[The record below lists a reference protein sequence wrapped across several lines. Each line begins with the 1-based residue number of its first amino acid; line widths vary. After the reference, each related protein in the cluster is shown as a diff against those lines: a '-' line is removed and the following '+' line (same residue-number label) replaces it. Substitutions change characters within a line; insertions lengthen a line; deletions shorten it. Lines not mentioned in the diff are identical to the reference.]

1 MRSLLVLLFFFFSI
15 TIISQNW
22 KQMMEDP
29 RYNIY
34 EVVDVAE
41 AYFENIDKN
50 KKGSGWKKYQRWL
63 FENEPKFYPS
73 GDRMQV
79 DPHYASKAYKSFLKT
94 NPSAQKSI
102 FDEEWEEL
110 GPYYIEEVTGH
121 YAVGLGRVESFYI
134 DDNPNIIYLG
144 SRSGGFWKTING
156 GESWTN
162 TTDDLIAAGVNTIA
176 VNPNDSNKIL
186 INIRNSNNGTTHGI
200 YHSIDG
206 GDTWNV
212 TNFNPENLNW
222 GGLGTSDRINLIKYH
237 PTIPELVI
245 IATSKGLYRS
255 SDNLTTWNLVGQPWD
270 NFSQIDFH
278 PTNSSIIYTSKTN
291 NDTNIYISTDTGIT
305 FNTSG
310 SIQGVSNGNIITN
323 SSNIKISISSDCEN
337 CIYIGSSDGIWK
349 SSDLGD
355 NFNLI
360 SGTYID
366 EISNYGAFA
375 VSDVNSDVILYGD
388 IDTHMSFDGGA
399 NFEKTTFW
407 SEGNSNY
414 NETGTYVH
422 ADLRG
427 AVCIDGVFWVN
438 TDGLLC
444 KSEDNGV
451 TWEIFE
457 GQSIRENYNL
467 GVSQSNHYRT
477 ISGSQDNGTSIKT
490 ENSWIEFYGADGME
504 GIIHPLNDDW
514 MIGSVQFGGK
524 RRTKDGGYT
533 QDGAGN
539 VENGAWIA
547 PLFYDPNDQMK
558 TYALGD
564 KVTVSEDFGSTWT
577 DLGTPFGLAESIN
590 YATIAENDS
599 NNIIVT
605 RGSQIKLSTDG
616 GITFSSI
623 NSNLPNNYITDVVFD
638 PNNDD
643 VIIVTYGTYN
653 GNNNKVYV
661 TNNQGNAWQNI
672 TYNLG
677 YLPVR
682 SVVIDHTENSNIYL
696 GTEIGVYK
704 KAMSSQT
711 WELYSQGLP
720 NMSILELDIVYGS
733 NTLRAATW
741 GRGLWEY
748 SLDGRLDYP
757 SILTTEITNTPS
769 DNSPKVGFDQFVTSV
784 IDYNTDLTDVYLKW
798 SIDEPIF
805 DNVIP
810 MSNVNDN
817 TWISDTSLPN
827 QEEGVKVF
835 FKVFAE
841 GNNEDITETYKYMY
855 EVKANIYCTPSMD
868 CSYGDGLQLFQFAN
882 INNPSECEGYGDFT
896 NLSTD
901 LEQGLEYPL
910 TVTTGYGSQYL
921 NVWIDFNDDLE
932 FSQDELI
939 VDGYIIAIDEAAGS
953 FTETLNV
960 SIPENATLGS
970 HLMRAKTNW
979 SGPVPVDSCVETTY
993 GETEDYMVE
1002 VVESNLNIYEAI
1014 FGDIN
1019 LYPNPT
1025 KGDFIIDFSKLYNE
1039 LEILIYDINGRIIDE
1054 YKLENKSRINLNP
1067 DISAGLYFIKIK
1079 NSSQSTVLKLIKK

>member
-1 MRSLLVLLFFFFSI
+1 MRYLLLGIFLFSFN
-15 TIISQNW
+15 IILAQDW
-22 KQMMEDP
+22 KQMMDDP

-34 EVVDVAE
+34 EVAEVAE

-50 KKGSGWKKYQRWL
+50 KKGSGWKKFQRWL

-73 GDRMQV
+73 GDRASR
-79 DPHYASKAYKSFLKT
+79 DPHYASNAFKDFLKK

-102 FDEEWEEL
+102 FDDDWEEL

-134 DDNPNIIYLG
+134 DDDPNIIYLG
-144 SRSGGFWKTING
+144 SRSGGFWKTTNG
-156 GESWTN
+156 GESWSN
-162 TTDDLIAAGVNTIA
+162 TTDDLIATGVNSIA

-200 YHSIDG
+200 YQSIDAG
-206 GDTWNV
+206 ETWTL

-222 GGLGTSDRINLIKYH
+222 GGLGTNDRINLIKYH
-237 PTIPELVI
+237 PTIPELVFI
-245 IATSKGLYRS
+245 GTSKGLYRS
-255 SDNLTTWNLVGQPWD
+255 SDNLITWNLVGQPWD
-270 NFSQIDFH
+270 NFGQIDFH

-291 NDTNIYISTDTGIT
+291 NDSNIYLSSDGGIT
-305 FNTSG
+305 FNASG
-310 SIQGVSNGNIITN
+310 LIEGFNNGNIITN
-323 SSNIKISISSDCEN
+323 NSNIKISISNDCEN

-349 SSDLGD
+349 SSDLGET
-355 NFNLI
+355 FELI
-360 SGTYID
+360 SGSYID

-375 VSDVNSDVILYGD
+375 VSDINSSVILYGD
-388 IDTHMSFDGGA
+388 IDTHMSFDEGS

-407 SEGNSNY
+407 SQGNSTY
-414 NETGTYVH
+414 DQTGTYVH

-427 AVCIDGVFWVN
+427 AVCINGVFWVN

-444 KSEDNGV
+444 KSEDNGI

-547 PLFYDPNDQMK
+547 PLFYDANDQMK
-558 TYALGD
+558 IYSLGD
-564 KVTVSEDFGSTWT
+564 KVTVSEDFGSTWI
-577 DLGTPFGLAESIN
+577 DLGTPFGLTQSIN
-590 YATIAENDS
+590 YATIAENNS
-599 NNIIVT
+599 NIIAVT

-616 GITFSSI
+616 GLTFSSI
-623 NSNLPNNYITDVVFD
+623 NSNLPDNYITDVVFD

-661 TNNQGNAWQNI
+661 SNNQGNTWQNI

-682 SVVIDHTENSNIYL
+682 SVVIDHTANSNIYI

-704 KAMSSQT
+704 KAMSNNV

-720 NMSILELDIVYGS
+720 HMSILELDIVYGS

-757 SILTTEITNTPS
+757 SILTTEITNPPT

-805 DNVIP
+805 DNIIS
-810 MSNVNDN
+810 MSNANDN
-817 TWISDTSLPN
+817 TWVSDTSIPN
-827 QEEGVKVF
+827 QEDGVKVY

-868 CSYGDGLQLFQFAN
+868 CSYGDGLQLFQLST
-882 INNPSECEGYGDFT
+882 IDNPSECEGYGDFT
-896 NLSTD
+896 NLSAD
-901 LEQGLEYPL
+901 LEQGTEYSL

-939 VDGYIIAIDEAAGS
+939 VDGYVIAMDEAAGS
-953 FTETLNV
+953 FTETINV
-960 SIPENATLGS
+960 TIAENASLGS

-979 SGPVPVDSCVETTY
+979 SGPVPADSCVETTY
-993 GETEDYMVE
+993 GETEDYMVNII
-1002 VVESNLNIYEAI
+1002 ESSLNINEFI
-1014 FGDIN
+1014 HDKIK

-1025 KGDFIIDFSKLYNE
+1025 SGVFTIDLGNYNKNSDIFIHDL
-1039 LEILIYDINGRIIDE
+1039 NGRLIKFLNSSNESILNIDI
-1054 YKLENKSRINLNP
+1054 KLTS
-1067 DISAGLYFIKIK
+1067 GLYFV
-1079 NSSQSTVLKLIKK
+1079 TVLSDKNKSIFKLLKK

>member
-1 MRSLLVLLFFFFSI
+1 MRYLLLGLFLFSFN
-15 TIISQNW
+15 IILAQDW
-22 KQMMEDP
+22 KEMMDDP
-29 RYNIY
+29 SYNIY
-34 EVVDVAE
+34 EVVEVAE
-41 AYFENIDKN
+41 TYFENIDKN
-50 KKGSGWKKYQRWL
+50 KKGSGWKKFQRWL

-79 DPHYASKAYKSFLKT
+79 DPHYASKAYKNFLNK
-94 NPSAQKSI
+94 NSSVQKSI
-102 FDEEWEEL
+102 FHGEWEEL

-134 DDNPNIIYLG
+134 DDDPNIIYLG
-144 SRSGGFWKTING
+144 SRSGGFWKTSDG
-156 GESWTN
+156 GENWVN
-162 TTDDLIAAGVNTIA
+162 TTDDLIATGVNTIA

-200 YHSIDG
+200 YESTDG
-206 GDTWNV
+206 GNNWSI
-212 TNFNPENLNW
+212 TNFSPVNLNW
-222 GGLGTSDRINLIKYH
+222 GGLGTNDRINLIKYH
-237 PTIPELVI
+237 PTIPELVFI
-245 IATSKGLYRS
+245 GTSKGLYRS
-255 SDNLTTWNLVGQPWD
+255 SDNLITWNLVGQPWD

-278 PTNSSIIYTSKTN
+278 PTNNSIVYVSKTN
-291 NDTNIYISTDTGIT
+291 EDSNILISNDTGST
-305 FNTSG
+305 FSSSG
-310 SIQGVSNGNIITN
+310 SILFNN
-323 SSNIKISISSDCEN
+323 SNIKISISNNCEN
-337 CIYIGSSDGIWK
+337 CIFLGSSDGIWK
-349 SSDLGD
+349 STDLGSS
-355 NFNLI
+355 FEVI
-360 SGTYID
+360 SGLYIED
-366 EISNYGAFA
+366 ISNYGAFA

-414 NETGTYVH
+414 DQTGTYVH

-427 AVCIDGVFWVN
+427 AVCKDGVFWVN

-451 TWEIFE
+451 SWEIFE

-504 GIIHPLNDDW
+504 GIIHPLNHDW
-514 MIGSVQFGGK
+514 MIGSFQFGGK

-533 QDGAGN
+533 QDGVGN
-539 VENGAWIA
+539 VENGGWIA
-547 PLFYDPNDQMK
+547 PLFYDPIDQMK
-558 TYALGD
+558 IYSLGD
-564 KVTVSEDFGSTWT
+564 KVTVSEDFGSTWN
-577 DLGTPFGLAESIN
+577 DLGTPFGLTESVN
-590 YATIAENDS
+590 YATIAENNSD
-599 NNIIVT
+599 NIVVT
-605 RGSQIKLSTDG
+605 RGNQIKLSVDG
-616 GITFSSI
+616 GTTFTSI
-623 NSNLPNNYITDVVFD
+623 ESNLPNNYITDVAFD

-643 VIIVTYGTYN
+643 IIIVTYGSYN

-661 TNNQGNAWQNI
+661 TYDQGNTWQNI

-682 SVVIDHTENSNIYL
+682 SVVIDHSENSTIYI

-704 KAMSSQT
+704 KSMSANS

-720 NMSILELDIVYGS
+720 NMSILELEIIYGS

-757 SILTTEITNTPS
+757 SILTTEITNPPS
-769 DNSPKVGFDQFVTSV
+769 DNSPKIGFDQYVTST
-784 IDYNTDLTDVYLKW
+784 IDYDSDLTNVYLMW

-805 DNVIP
+805 DNIIP
-810 MSNVNDN
+810 MSNTNDN
-817 TWISDTSLPN
+817 TWISNSHIPD
-827 QEEGVKVF
+827 QEIGTKVY

-841 GNNEDITETYKYMY
+841 GNNDDLTETYKYMY

-901 LEQGLEYPL
+901 LEQGTEYLL

-939 VDGYIIAIDEAAGS
+939 VD
-953 FTETLNV
+953 
-960 SIPENATLGS
+960 
-970 HLMRAKTNW
+970 
-979 SGPVPVDSCVETTY
+979 
-993 GETEDYMVE
+993 
-1002 VVESNLNIYEAI
+1002 
-1014 FGDIN
+1014 
-1019 LYPNPT
+1019 
-1025 KGDFIIDFSKLYNE
+1025 
-1039 LEILIYDINGRIIDE
+1039 
-1054 YKLENKSRINLNP
+1054 
-1067 DISAGLYFIKIK
+1067 
-1079 NSSQSTVLKLIKK
+1079 